1 MFTKRWAAC
10 CGLALSLMLTGCGG
24 GDPAPESGQTTLA
37 PTAAA
42 SVPVM
47 YTIGDSTVANYSSSL
62 YPRSGWGQVLRHFFD
77 PAKLVVTNRAVGG
90 ASSKSF
96 YDRYWPAV
104 RGLLKPGDY
113 VTIGFG
119 INDAASDPAF
129 HTEPFTSFKSYLT
142 RYVNEVR
149 AAGAYP
155 IIVATQPRNA
165 WSGGRVLASYGS
177 YPVASR
183 QLAAELGV
191 PLIDLDRRGIA
202 LMEAVGQPYSTSF
215 VFAYFLP
222 GEWSNFPNGYSDGIH
237 FQEMGAIE
245 LAKLVVAGIRALPSD
260 PNMARLLPWL
270 KPTYPVVFTSNN
282 PNGGQITRTE
292 YFPAG
297 VTVTAYA
304 RPHAG
309 YSFISWNGS
318 LTGTRKN
325 MSFVMGSAARNLS
338 ATFGGSPALYHAESA
353 ALSGSGARVEY
364 AYGGYHGSGY
374 VNLPSSGGTL
384 SFANANGGE
393 GGSRVL
399 RWRFAL
405 GGSTAR
411 RGQLVV
417 NGATSAITFPVTGS
431 YSTWASMDVPVTL
444 RSGATN
450 SIQLKTTG
458 ADLANIDELTV
469 R

>member
-1 MFTKRWAAC
+1 MFTMRWAAS
-10 CGLALSLMLTGCGG
+10 CGLALAAMLMGCGG
-24 GDPAPESGQTTLA
+24 GDTSPEPSPTTLA

-90 ASSKSF
+90 SSSKSF

-129 HTEPFTSFKSYLT
+129 HTDPFTSFKSYLT

-155 IIVATQPRNA
+155 IIVATQPRNV
-165 WSGGRVLASYGS
+165 WSGGRVVAAYGN

-183 QLAAELGV
+183 QLAAELRV

-202 LMEAVGQPYSTSF
+202 LMEGVGQPYSTSF

-222 GEWSNFPNGYSDGIH
+222 GEWTNFPSGYSDGIH

-260 PNMARLLPWL
+260 PNMARLVPYL
-270 KPTYPVVFTSNN
+270 KPTYPVTFTTNN
-282 PNGGQITRTE
+282 SNGGQITRSE

-304 RPHAG
+304 RPYAG
-309 YSFISWNGS
+309 YAFLSWNGS
-318 LTGTRKN
+318 LAGTRKN
-325 MSFVMGSAARNLS
+325 LSFVMSAASRNLS
-338 ATFGGSPALYHAESA
+338 ATFAGSPALYHAEWA
-353 ALSGSGARVEY
+353 TLSGSGTRVES
-364 AYGGYHGSGY
+364 AYGGYHGGGY

-384 SFANANGGE
+384 AFSNANGGE

-405 GGSTAR
+405 GGTSAR

-417 NGATSAITFPVTGS
+417 NGAATAITFPATGS
-431 YSTWASMDVPVTL
+431 YSTWAIMDVPVTL
-444 RSGATN
+444 KSGSTN
-450 SIQLKTTG
+450 VIQLKSTG